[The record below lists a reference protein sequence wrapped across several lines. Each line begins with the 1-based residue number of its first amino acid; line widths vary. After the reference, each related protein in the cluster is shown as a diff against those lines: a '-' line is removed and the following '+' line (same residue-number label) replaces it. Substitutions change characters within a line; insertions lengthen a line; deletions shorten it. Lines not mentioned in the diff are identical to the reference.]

1 MPQERLAVPPGLREL
16 QEPVQQAGPQ
26 EEQPGEQPGEQ
37 PEAEAEQ
44 QRAAFA

>member
-1 MPQERLAVPPGLREL
+1 MPQERPVVPPGLREL
-16 QEPVQQAGPQ
+16 REREPQAGPQ
-26 EEQPGEQPGEQ
+26 EEQPGEQ